1 MRGGEGTVHMSER
14 PERMSQIVWG
24 ILAVLG
30 AILAVVGWYHYMT
43 GR

>member
-1 MRGGEGTVHMSER
+1 MSER
-14 PERMSQIVWG
+14 PDRMSQIVWA

-30 AILAVVGWYHYMT
+30 AVLAVVGWYHYVT